1 MPRPSEAYR
10 DGYQKGQRD
19 NISGNVSEAMMGM
32 LRDDPGGHFAAGY
45 RDGAGRKKFSPPSD
59 VPAPQP
65 KQVTESKASD
75 LEKEWYRL
83 CNGTGFIP
91 KETVDWYV
99 SALRAEGSHVAIVV
113 GLSDFTGQRCPRCA
127 AEGHFKIRFLGRLQH
142 AAPCGWSGYMGTG
155 SYIGHQI
162 AQVFH
167 TGIRAGGAMKDEADK
182 GPDGRGNWMG
192 AIFGFLFVAI
202 WRAAAAVVLIPLHC
216 VAALSQPGQ
225 TRADTTTR
233 VVTLAVMLTLI
244 GVGVIELKQNA
255 TRHAPAQ
262 QFSGSPPPLA
272 SGHTFIQL
280 LAGPESQFQG
290 WQSTTMTVLRRAHF
304 NQLLSGVVYSGTDVL
319 TPIPPS
325 DSRSEIWLYSRIYG

>member
-32 LRDDPGGHFAAGY
+32 PRMIQAATSPLAIGTAPEERNSAHRLTSPHPSPSKSPNRKRQIWKRSGIGFA
-45 RDGAGRKKFSPPSD
+45 
-59 VPAPQP
+59 
-65 KQVTESKASD
+65 T
-75 LEKEWYRL
+75 
-83 CNGTGFIP
+83 NGFIP

-225 TRADTTTR
+225 TRE
-233 VVTLAVMLTLI
+233 LI
-244 GVGVIELKQNA
+244 
-255 TRHAPAQ
+255 P
-262 QFSGSPPPLA
+262 
-272 SGHTFIQL
+272 
-280 LAGPESQFQG
+280 
-290 WQSTTMTVLRRAHF
+290 RR
-304 NQLLSGVVYSGTDVL
+304 
-319 TPIPPS
+319 
-325 DSRSEIWLYSRIYG
+325 E